1 MQQEPGSRKQKREAT
16 REEREPV
23 TADAGLQG
31 SEERRA
37 ECWLSAPVKNHTA
50 GQRQGHRPV
59 GDTALSLQQHR
70 AERSRW
76 EPEARPWSAQLCR
89 ETPRRQAGSLTHTHL
104 TTAPHP
110 KCPEYSGNPQCR
122 QSPITSVL

>member
-37 ECWLSAPVKNHTA
+37 ECRLLSTSENRTA

-59 GDTALSLQQHR
+59 GDMALSLQQHR

-76 EPEARPWSAQLCR
+76 EPETRPWSAQLCR
-89 ETPRRQAGSLTHTHL
+89 ETPHRQAGSLTHTYL
-104 TTAPHP
+104 TTTPP
-110 KCPEYSGNPQCR
+110 PQV
-122 QSPITSVL
+122 S